1 MPELPE
7 VETVKETLKHQILN
21 KKIKNIIINYSNIIK
36 EDLETFKFRLIGKS
50 IIDIK
55 RKGKFLIFVLD
66 DINLICHLRMEGKF
80 FLKET
85 NLDYEKHEHI
95 IFQFDDNTDLRYHDT
110 RKFGIMVTKYDSE
123 LYNTLPLSNLGY
135 EPFDDNLTKEYLYT
149 KYQGLKKT
157 IKEVLLDQSIMTGLG
172 NIYADEVCFLCNLN
186 PSQKANELTI
196 TDCDNIIVNS
206 RNVLNKAILRGGTT
220 IRSYTSSLGVT
231 GLFQLE
237 LLVHTKVNE
246 PCPNCNDIILKTR
259 VGGRGTY

>member
-1 MPELPE
+1 
-7 VETVKETLKHQILN
+7 
-21 KKIKNIIINYSNIIK
+21 
-36 EDLETFKFRLIGKS
+36 
-50 IIDIK
+50 
-55 RKGKFLIFVLD
+55 
-66 DINLICHLRMEGKF
+66 
-80 FLKET
+80 
-85 NLDYEKHEHI
+85 
-95 IFQFDDNTDLRYHDT
+95 
-110 RKFGIMVTKYDSE
+110 MVTKYDSE

-259 VGGRGTY
+259 VGGRGTYYCPTCQKIR